1 MNNYK
6 KAYELKYNDPVY
18 CINGNIPYIT
28 NRNIKKVTSQ
38 IDGIL
43 IELQD
48 TYNEYFATEYSSSD
62 VTNRIFFDYRAAQTA
77 LRNKCMN
84 LMQENKRKIINITK
98 EINDLTDDN
107 IKLHNIIKNNF

>member
-28 NRNIKKVTSQ
+28 KHNIEKVTSQ
-38 IDGIL
+38 KNGIL
-43 IELQD
+43 IKLHD
-48 TYNEYFATEYSSSD
+48 IYNTYFATEYSSSD
-62 VTNRIFFDYRAAQTA
+62 ESNNIFFDYRAAQTA

-84 LMQENKRKIINITK
+84 LMQENKKEIINITK
-98 EINDLTDDN
+98 KINDLTDIN